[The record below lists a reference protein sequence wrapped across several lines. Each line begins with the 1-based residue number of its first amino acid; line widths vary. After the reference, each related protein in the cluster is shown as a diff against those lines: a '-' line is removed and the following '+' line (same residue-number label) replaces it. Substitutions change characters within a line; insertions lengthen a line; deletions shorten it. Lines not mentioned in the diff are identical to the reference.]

1 MSNNSERDII
11 VSHIL
16 IPALQRLYEMDFFNI
31 RNGVSE
37 RNICARL
44 AHHMEIIMHEINQY
58 KDYFADVEYNRK
70 NDGSGKH
77 YDKNQKVSL
86 PMVSDLIV
94 HKRDWHPNLL
104 AVEMKSWN
112 NPKKRGQ
119 DRERLKSVVSS
130 PVVRKDDCVYD
141 TILGAFII
149 YSPDRILVEFY
160 ENVNGRGT
168 QIGKMEF
175 ECRLEGTRFL
185 TLEKKSENWKNIEI

>member
-77 YDKNQKVSL
+77 YDNNQKVSL

-104 AVEMKSWN
+104 AVEMKRWN

-130 PVVRKDDCVYD
+130 PEVKKDDCVYD
-141 TILGAFII
+141 TMLGAFII
-149 YSPDRILVEFY
+149 YSPERIFVEFY
-160 ENVNGRGT
+160 GKVNREGHR
-168 QIGKMEF
+168 IGEMELI
-175 ECRLEGTRFL
+175 CRLEGNKFL
-185 TLEKKSENWKNIEI
+185 SLEILRENWT